1 MWCFFV
7 VGSLRGAAVG
17 SEWSLRSVAVRL
29 PCAGAVYKGPYP
41 FAEARATILKF
52 ALPVLR
58 QGDLP
63 LLGEL
68 RFTLE
73 HLLARSGGL
82 ARLALFA
89 CKKRDSPERT
99 QAGAVDRAW
108 RDLRDGALGIRECE
122 GRQSGSPRSLSER
135 G

>member
-1 MWCFFV
+1 MFWALLAGWLV
-7 VGSLRGAAVG
+7 WVEARRSRAGA
-17 SEWSLRSVAVRL
+17 
-29 PCAGAVYKGPYP
+29 CAGAVYRGPYL
-41 FAEARATILKF
+41 FAEARATFWRF

-63 LLGEL
+63 LLRERRL
-68 RFTLE
+68 AVE

-82 ARLALFA
+82 ARHALFA

-108 RDLRDGALGIRECE
+108 RDLRDGGLRLLRYE

>member
-1 MWCFFV
+1 M
-7 VGSLRGAAVG
+7 
-17 SEWSLRSVAVRL
+17 
-29 PCAGAVYKGPYP
+29 
-41 FAEARATILKF
+41 F

-63 LLGEL
+63 LLRERRL
-68 RFTLE
+68 AVE

-82 ARLALFA
+82 ARHALFA

-108 RDLRDGALGIRECE
+108 LDGRDWGVTIAEMRGAAV
-122 GRQSGSPRSLSER
+122 RQPA
-135 G
+135 